1 MIKKMSIKWNLRQV
15 MATRGMFSTSDLVG
29 PLVERGVQLSRE
41 QVYRLVTQ
49 TPQRLNLDVL
59 AALCDILDC
68 GPHDLIQVVEEKKQ
82 IRKTADGSGTSTSE
96 RKLSELKPVRARI
109 MRPDGTY

>member
-1 MIKKMSIKWNLRQV
+1 MIKKMGIKWNLRQV
-15 MATRGMFSTSDLVG
+15 MATRGMFSTSDLLG

-68 GPHDLIQVVEEKKQ
+68 GPHDLIQVVAEKKQ
-82 IRKTADGSGTSTSE
+82 IRKTADGGGPSNTE
-96 RKLSELKPVRARI
+96 RKVRELKPIRARI
-109 MRPDGTY
+109 MRPDGTF